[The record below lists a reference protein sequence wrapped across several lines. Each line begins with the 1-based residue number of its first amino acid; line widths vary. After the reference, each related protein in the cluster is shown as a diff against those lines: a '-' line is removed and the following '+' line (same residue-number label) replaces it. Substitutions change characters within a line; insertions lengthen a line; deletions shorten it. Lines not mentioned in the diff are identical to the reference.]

1 MRIQMKQIDQEKK
14 KPTPGQLVHIIIDRP
29 MNTYHPEHKDLFYP
43 VNYGYIEGIIAPDG
57 EEQDV
62 YVLGIDHLVK
72 EFTGKVIAIIH
83 RLNDVEDKWVAVPE
97 DMTMTAQE
105 IMEQVQF
112 QEQYFETKIEM
123 LK

>member
-1 MRIQMKQIDQEKK
+1 MKHMDQ
-14 KPTPGQLVHIIIDRP
+14 KPTPGQSVHIMIDRP
-29 MNTYHPEHKDLFYP
+29 MNSYHPEHKDLFYP

-62 YVLGIDHLVK
+62 YVLGIDHPVK

-83 RLNDVEDKWVAVPE
+83 RLNDGEDKWVAVPE

-105 IMEQVQF
+105 IKNRSGF
-112 QEQYFETKIEM
+112 RNSI
-123 LK
+123 LRRR

>member
-1 MRIQMKQIDQEKK
+1 MKKETDSG
-14 KPTPGQLVHIIIDRP
+14 PACTYHDRP
-29 MNTYHPEHKDLFYP
+29 SNEQLSSGTQRAFYP

-62 YVLGIDHLVK
+62 YVLGIDHPVK

-105 IMEQVQF
+105 IKEQVRF
-112 QEQYFETKIEM
+112 QEQYFETEIEM
-123 LK
+123 LE

>member
-1 MRIQMKQIDQEKK
+1 M
-14 KPTPGQLVHIIIDRP
+14 VHVVIDRP
-29 MNTYHPEHKDLFYP
+29 MNTYHPEHKDFFYP

-62 YVLGIDHLVK
+62 YVLGIDHPVK
-72 EFTGKVIAIIH
+72 EFTGKVIAIVH

-112 QEQYFETKIEM
+112 QEQYFETEIEM
-123 LK
+123 LAGRSG

>member
-1 MRIQMKQIDQEKK
+1 MKHMDHMNE
-14 KPTPGQLVHIIIDRP
+14 KPTRGQLVHIMIDRP
-29 MNTYHPEHKDLFYP
+29 MNSYHPEHKDLFYP

-62 YVLGIDHLVK
+62 YVLGIDHPVK

-97 DMTMTAQE
+97 DKTMTAEE
-105 IMEQVQF
+105 IMEQVRF
-112 QEQYFETKIEM
+112 QEQYFETEIEM